1 MREVKNGGVPPTS
14 TVSFMMVIHSN
25 TGSGA
30 AAGDGLGVAAMAKS
44 NRVQIERI
52 REKFFMGSLLLGK
65 GDFG

>member
-1 MREVKNGGVPPTS
+1 
-14 TVSFMMVIHSN
+14 MMVIHSN

-52 REKFFMGSLLLGK
+52 REKFFMGPLLLGK